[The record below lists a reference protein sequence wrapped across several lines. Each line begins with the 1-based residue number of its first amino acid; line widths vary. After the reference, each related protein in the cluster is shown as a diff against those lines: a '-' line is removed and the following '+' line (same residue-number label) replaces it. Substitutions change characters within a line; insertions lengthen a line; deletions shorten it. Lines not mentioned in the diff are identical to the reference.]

1 MRSRLGEESAITPAA
16 HRLARIIYALV
27 TKGVAYDEGH
37 FAQIEKRDRQRQRQK
52 LLKLAHSMGYK
63 LVPATAAAVVS

>member
-1 MRSRLGEESAITPAA
+1 MRSRLGEESAITVADK
-16 HRLARIIYALV
+16 LARINYALV

>member
-1 MRSRLGEESAITPAA
+1 MRNRLGEESAITVA
-16 HRLARIIYALV
+16 HKLARIIYALV

-52 LLKLAHSMGYK
+52 LLKLAHSIGYK